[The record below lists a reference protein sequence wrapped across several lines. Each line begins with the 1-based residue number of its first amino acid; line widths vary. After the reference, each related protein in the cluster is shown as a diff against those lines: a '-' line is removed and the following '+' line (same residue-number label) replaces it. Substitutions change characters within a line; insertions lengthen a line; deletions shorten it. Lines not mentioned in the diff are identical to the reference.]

1 MRILIDLQACQSSG
15 SRTRGIGRYSL
26 SLAKAMVR
34 NRQSHD
40 IHFFL
45 NASFGEA
52 VLELRAI
59 FSGLLPKEN
68 IHVWHGLHAS
78 GEYATNSE
86 WCKRA
91 NELIR
96 EQAILELRPDLLHIA
111 SLFEGDDAVA
121 NIGGLSQ
128 SILTAVTLFDLIP
141 LIHAD
146 PYLENKYI
154 REWYFRKLQSLKR
167 ADLLLAISESSRQ
180 EGIRYLDY
188 PSEKIINISSA
199 VDERFQPQEIDTLE
213 LNNVKL
219 QYGLIRPFVMY
230 TGGIDLRKNIEGLIQ
245 AFAHLDKEFRR
256 QYQLAI
262 VCSVKPPEK
271 ERLLKLGRQFGL
283 EDNEVIMT
291 GFVPDDDLP
300 KLYQACSLFV
310 FPSWHEG
317 FGLPALE
324 AMTLGVPTIAS
335 NTSSL
340 PEVLGNEDAL
350 FDPHNV
356 KAIAQKMQDV
366 LSDKDLALSLV
377 KNGLEQ
383 AKKFSWDESAKSALC
398 AFEEL
403 FHAKQNSLHN
413 ISQGNIKPRLAYFS
427 PVPSAA
433 SGIAD
438 YSAELLPEL
447 AVHYEIEVIVDQ
459 ETVNDSWISAN
470 FPVRNW
476 RWFVEHAKR
485 YDRIL
490 YHMGNSTFHIY
501 MLNLMESYPGVVVLH
516 DFYHSGLLAHM
527 DIFGIQRGILDNAL
541 FLSHGYK
548 AVYERKL
555 ADDLSSIVWK
565 YPCNQLALSYAQGVI
580 VHSEF
585 SKKLANEWYMGNDAD
600 QWKLIPHLRVI
611 PYENSRS
618 EARKALGMKED
629 DFIVCS
635 FGIVGSTKLNHEILD
650 AWLSSVLLT
659 KENCH
664 LIFVGANDENEYG
677 LKLLEKIDQSTA
689 SHRIK
694 ITGFVSMDL
703 FRTYLQAADMAIQL
717 RGLSRGETS
726 GTVLDCMA
734 YGLPTIINNNGSMTE
749 LPENALIKLNSS
761 FELGE
766 LTEKINLLFENVQI
780 RESLGFSAQEY
791 IKLNHCPRKI
801 GVKYQKAIESFYL
814 NLPASLMHQTI
825 QKIADL
831 DTPYCDED
839 LQSAAFSLNIN
850 RMGQKSVLFDCTAI
864 ETRYSSECSRNIIR
878 KLFELYP
885 YRTKWV
891 PVYAKN
897 ADLYTAVS
905 DFEKYLKLPFD
916 EELVLQDQL
925 FDKRQGDVFICF
937 DDDSMNKY
945 LYDQLSIL
953 GIEIFTIDLEA
964 FKQLDDISLAEMV
977 HQFWT
982 KLSLSTHFI

>member
-34 NRQSHD
+34 NSQSHD
-40 IHFFL
+40 IHLFL
-45 NASFGEA
+45 NAAFDEV
-52 VLELRAI
+52 VLELREI

-78 GEYATNSE
+78 GEYSTNSE
-86 WCKRA
+86 WCRRA

-96 EQAILELRPDLLHIA
+96 EQAILELRPDLLHVA

-128 SILTAVTLFDLIP
+128 SILTVVTLFDLIP

-146 PYLENKYI
+146 PYLENKYV

-180 EGIRYLDY
+180 EGIRYLDF
-188 PSEKIINISSA
+188 PTEKIINISSA
-199 VDERFQPQEIDTLE
+199 VDEQFQPQEVNALE

-219 QYGLIRPFVMY
+219 RYGLVRPFVMY

-256 QYQLAI
+256 QYQLVI

-350 FDPHNV
+350 FDPHSV
-356 KAIAQKMQDV
+356 TAIAQKIQGI
-366 LSDKDLALSLV
+366 LSDENLALSLV
-377 KNGLEQ
+377 KKGLEQ
-383 AKKFSWDESAKSALC
+383 AKKFSWDESAKRAIS

-403 FHAKQNSLHN
+403 YQVRQNSLQN
-413 ISQGNIKPRLAYFS
+413 VSNGNIKPRLAYFS
-427 PVPSAA
+427 PVPAAA

-459 ETVNDSWISAN
+459 ETVDHSWISAN

-501 MLNLMESYPGVVVLH
+501 MLNLMENYPGVVVLH

-527 DIFGIQRGILDNAL
+527 DIFGNRRGILDHAL

-548 AVYERKL
+548 AVYERKI

-565 YPCNQLALSYAQGVI
+565 YPCNQLVLSNAQGVI

-585 SKKLANEWYMGNDAD
+585 SKKLAHEWYMGNDAD
-600 QWKLIPHLRVI
+600 QWELIPHLRVM

-618 EARKALGMKED
+618 KARKVLGMKPD

-635 FGIVGSTKLNHEILD
+635 FGIVGPTKLNHELLD

-664 LIFVGANDENEYG
+664 LIFVGANDGDEYG
-677 LKLLEKIDQSTA
+677 LKLLEKINQSSA

-694 ITGFVSMDL
+694 ITGFVNMDM
-703 FRTYLQAADMAIQL
+703 FRIYLQAADMAIQL

-734 YGLPTIINNNGSMTE
+734 YGLPTIINSNGSMTE
-749 LPENALIKLNSS
+749 LPENALIKLDSS
-761 FELGE
+761 FEIGE
-766 LTEKINLLFENVQI
+766 LTEKINLLSENVQI
-780 RESLGFSAQEY
+780 RESLGFAAQEY
-791 IKLNHCPRKI
+791 IKLKHCPRKI
-801 GVKYQKAIESFYL
+801 GAQYQKAIESFYL
-814 NLPASLMHQTI
+814 NLPAALMHQTI

-850 RMGQKSVLFDCTAI
+850 RNSQKSVLFDCTDIAA
-864 ETRYSSECSRNIIR
+864 RYSSEWSRNIIR
-878 KLFELYP
+878 KLFEFYP
-885 YRTKWV
+885 YRTKLV

-897 ADLYTAVS
+897 ADLYTAVN
-905 DFEKYLKLPFD
+905 DFEKYLKFPFD
-916 EELVLQDQL
+916 EELVLQNQL

-937 DDDSMNKY
+937 DDGSINEY
-945 LYDQLSIL
+945 LYDQLNIL
-953 GIEIFTIDLEA
+953 GIEIFTIDLA
-964 FKQLDDISLAEMV
+964 VLKQLDDIALAEVV

-982 KLSLSTHFI
+982 KLSRGTHFI